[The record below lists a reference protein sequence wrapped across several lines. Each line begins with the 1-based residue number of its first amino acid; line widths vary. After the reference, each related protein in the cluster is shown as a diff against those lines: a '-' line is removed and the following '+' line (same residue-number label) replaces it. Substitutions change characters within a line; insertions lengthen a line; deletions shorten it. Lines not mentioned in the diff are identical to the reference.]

1 MAMGGSFGG
10 YMTNWIGTQTAR
22 FRCLITHASVFT
34 MAQFTGTTDH
44 PAWWYLE
51 MGGENPYADPQ
62 RFDRYAP
69 VQHVAKWKTPC
80 LVIHGEK
87 DYRCP
92 INEGLNLFEALQ
104 YHKVPSELL
113 VFPDENHW
121 ILKPRNI
128 VVWYETVLG
137 FLGRY
142 LSAKESSRPRPSARS
157 RASSGPVRRGTRRT
171 ETVVSAINN

>member
-1 MAMGGSFGG
+1 MQAS
-10 YMTNWIGTQTAR
+10 R
-22 FRCLITHASVFT
+22 HRCEAHDA
-34 MAQFTGTTDH
+34 
-44 PAWWYLE
+44 

-69 VQHVAKWKTPC
+69 VRHVAKWKTPC

-104 YHKVPSELL
+104 YHKVPSELV

-121 ILKPRNI
+121 VLRPRNA
-128 VVWYETVLG
+128 VAWYEAVLG
-137 FLGRY
+137 FIGKY
-142 LSAKESSRPRPSARS
+142 LAASRARKHAKSRPAFRPLARG
-157 RASSGPVRRGTRRT
+157 RRRT
-171 ETVVSAINN
+171 GKASPRARA